1 MRRWNVTENI
11 SRSAALA
18 FCLLVPS
25 FYFVVTALWAAQKLF
40 SAELILPVLSPTLA
54 IATLLSSVAFLSVL
68 FGWRK
73 LVIFCCLL
81 LLLLAMQLGLNQGIG
96 NLHELSG
103 IPRPVVIMLILLTI
117 LVLLTPSES
126 TIGRYIWRFMA
137 LLAFCSG
144 CYLQICLWVP
154 GLPGQVYTP
163 VSSALLPVLLISGGM
178 ALWLKQH
185 FSITASKH
193 ISHSSIIAILMFQIG
208 YGVWFTLMVDDLRY
222 ETRLAELKTEK
233 VVDEVLQQLEF
244 SKNLFARAKAR
255 WQLVNTAQR
264 FDFMTQDLLA
274 LTKAY
279 DLIYGA
285 VVYDQQYQPI
295 MMTGDAANIYQQGLL
310 SSERTQKWLS
320 NPDSL
325 VTGTNGASLTSPQP
339 FMMLKVAVPL
349 TENTEPQTVLILI
362 NLRQALI
369 TDMVEKGIQL
379 RLYLEILPDMLLS
392 ADEHAFHRSTL
403 ADLQQRYRYYYK
415 LTPHNT
421 AWNGIP
427 FYAFVSD
434 IQDLQ
439 RRSGIQQ
446 LILWVALLFC
456 CTFILAADRTR
467 QLRKEQAKLFSMAKF
482 DDISGLLRREAFYLA
497 AEQAQLSSN
506 LPEAMIFIDLDG
518 FKPINDSFGH
528 DVGDTLLA
536 EMANR
541 IKGVL
546 GEHALLARFSGDE
559 FLAYLPK
566 CDEKKASQLAVVLL
580 QTLAR
585 PSSASGFDVY
595 LTASIGIVIND
606 KTDTSSQ
613 LLTQLADV
621 AMSHAKQAGGN
632 TYSLYEQ
639 RMADNYRHIVAIRNR
654 LQAALDA
661 EQLQVYYQPV
671 IEYASGKVVSIES
684 LVRWQDE
691 GEFVSPADFI
701 PVAEQTGQIIQL
713 GELVTH
719 SVLRDLKEHRALDNL
734 SVAINLSSQQLRRY
748 DYTQFLAQALKQ
760 YGIAADRICLEL
772 TESTLLEEQNNI
784 LVIPNKIKQ
793 LGCQLALDDF
803 GTGYSSLSYLYQLP
817 ADIIKL
823 DRSFTQ
829 NLLTN
834 AKQRKIVE
842 MIVSTCNQIGKTVVI
857 EGVETPEM
865 AELFRQLGCDRVQGF
880 YYAKPMPLAA
890 LLQYLRS

>member
-1 MRRWNVTENI
+1 M
-11 SRSAALA
+11 
-18 FCLLVPS
+18 
-25 FYFVVTALWAAQKLF
+25 VTALWAVQKLF
-40 SAELILPVLSPTLA
+40 ADELILPVLSPTLA
-54 IATLLSSVAFLSVL
+54 VATLLSSVAFISVL

-73 LVIFCCLL
+73 VVIFCCLL
-81 LLLLAMQLGLNQGIG
+81 LAILAVQLGLNQGIG
-96 NLHELSG
+96 ELHELSG
-103 IPRPVVIMLILLTI
+103 IPRPVVIILVLLTI
-117 LVLLTPSES
+117 LVLLVPAES
-126 TIGRYIWRFMA
+126 TIGRHVWRFMA
-137 LLAFCSG
+137 LFSFCSG
-144 CYLQICLWVP
+144 FYLQICLWVP

-163 VSSALLPVLLISGGM
+163 VSSALLPVLLIIGGI
-178 ALWLKQH
+178 ALWLKQQ
-185 FSITASKH
+185 FAITASKR
-193 ISHSSIIAILMFQIG
+193 ISRSSIIAILMFQVG
-208 YGVWFTLMVDDLRY
+208 CGVWFTLMIDDLRY

-244 SKNLFARAKAR
+244 SQNLFMRANAR
-255 WQLVNTAQR
+255 WQRVNTEQR
-264 FDFMTQDLLA
+264 FDFMMQDLLA

-279 DLIYGA
+279 ELIYGA
-285 VVYDQQYQPI
+285 VVYDQQHQPL
-295 MMTGDAANIYQQGLL
+295 MMTGDAASIYQQGLL
-310 SSERTQKWLS
+310 NSEKIKQWLS
-320 NPDSL
+320 NSDAA
-325 VTGTNGASLTSPQP
+325 VTATNGASLTSAQP
-339 FMMLKVAVPL
+339 FMMLKVPVPL
-349 TENTEPQTVLILI
+349 TDNAKPQTVLILI

-369 TDMVEKGIQL
+369 TDRVEKGIQL
-379 RLYLEILPDMLLS
+379 RLYLEILPDVLLS
-392 ADEHAFHRSTL
+392 ADEQAFHRATL
-403 ADLQQRYRYYYK
+403 AELQQRYRYYYK
-415 LTPHNT
+415 LTPQNM

-434 IQDLQ
+434 MQDLQ

-497 AEQAQLSSN
+497 AEQHQRKDTA

-528 DVGDTLLA
+528 DVGDRLLA

-541 IKGVL
+541 IKILL

-559 FLAYLPK
+559 FLAYLPQ
-566 CDEKKASQLAVVLL
+566 CDEQQARQRAAELL
-580 QTLAR
+580 QVLAL

-606 KTDTSSQ
+606 KADTSSQ

-621 AMSHAKQAGGN
+621 AMSYAKQAGGN
-632 TYSLYEQ
+632 TYCLYEQ
-639 RMADNYRHIVAIRNR
+639 SMAENYRHIVAIRNR

-684 LVRWQDE
+684 LVRWQDD
-691 GEFVSPADFI
+691 GKFVSPGDFI

-719 SVLRDLKEHRALDNL
+719 MVLRDLSEHRALDHL
-734 SVAINLSSQQLRRY
+734 SVAINLSSQQIRRY
-748 DYTQFLAQALKQ
+748 DYTQFLDQALKR
-760 YGIAADRICLEL
+760 YGIAANRICLEL

-829 NLLTN
+829 DLLTD

-842 MIVSTCNQIGKTVVI
+842 MIVSTCNQIGKIVVI

-865 AELFRQLGCDRVQGF
+865 AELFRQLGCDRVQGY